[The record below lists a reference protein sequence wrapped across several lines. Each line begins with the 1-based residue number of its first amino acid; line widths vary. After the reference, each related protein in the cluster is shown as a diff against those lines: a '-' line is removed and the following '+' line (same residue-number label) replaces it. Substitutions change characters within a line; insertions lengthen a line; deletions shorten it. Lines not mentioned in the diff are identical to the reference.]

1 MIERQCTPRHARFCF
16 AAALAATVTLQF
28 PSRTQAMLFWDAD
41 ETAAGNNTA
50 TGAGLGRSGAWGSAS
65 NWFNGASDVPWT
77 AGSDAVFSGTAGVVT
92 LGAPQSAASLAFKS
106 NGYNVTGSTLTM
118 ESPTTFQVDAGVT
131 ATIASKIAGSATM
144 IKTGAGTLFLANS
157 SNINTANTTAGGW
170 RIDGGA
176 LRIAGDGSL
185 GAPLPDSARNTVTD
199 IQLNQSTI
207 QFAAPTQI
215 DINRRTKVNTNG
227 SVNLGDAVIDT
238 NGHAVSWFG
247 SIQGGVGTLVVT
259 NTGPN
264 LGILILGTDKK
275 ARVNPWGSA
284 LPGGTVNL
292 TVRDGAIVQ
301 TSGQVTPTGGEL
313 GSETGIDGA
322 VLAIKLDNGLIR
334 SESGG
339 YSFQRHLIL
348 GPGGGVLDTG
358 AWQQVFTGTV
368 SGPGALSKW
377 GTGTLVIDNP
387 PSDPWTGGTTV
398 NEGTLQLGRAGSNGL
413 LPGTLANPSHVEVKP
428 GATLKFHRG
437 SNKSFFDII
446 SGGGNVVVEN
456 ANNAV
461 VRLVSNNTYTGLTTI
476 ASGRL
481 MIGQGNPGQ
490 PGSIVSNVLNNSEL
504 IFNRVE
510 DLTYAGSIA
519 GSGILT
525 KQAAGKLTLTASS
538 TYSGATNVN
547 AGTLIAANS
556 TGSATG
562 SGPVNV
568 APGATISGGGSIAGS
583 VALNSA
589 AHLAPGISIGSL
601 TFGSLNLADDSI
613 LDYELGSPAL
623 SDRTVI
629 NSAGGLQL
637 LGGIVNITPRAGFGA
652 GRYALLDY
660 TASITG
666 SPDNLT
672 IGSAPEGFIY
682 TFVNNPSTT
691 SIDLIVAVP
700 EPTTLLGAP
709 AMVALLLG
717 RRGLSSRL
725 HCRRTPNG
733 FASATTKGATSSTA

>member
-1 MIERQCTPRHARFCF
+1 MIERPCTPGHATLGF
-16 AAALAATVTLQF
+16 AAVLATTMALQLPGRA
-28 PSRTQAMLFWDAD
+28 QAMLFWDAD

-50 TGAGLGRSGAWGSAS
+50 TGAGLGGSGAWGSAS

-77 AGSDAVFSGTAGVVT
+77 AGSDAVFSGTAGDVT
-92 LGAPQSAASLAFKS
+92 LGAPQTAASLAFKS

-118 ESPTTFQVDAGVT
+118 ESPTNFHVDAGVT
-131 ATIASKIAGSATM
+131 ATISSTVAGSATM
-144 IKTGAGTLFLANS
+144 TKTGAGTLFLANS
-157 SNINTANTTAGGW
+157 SNVNTADTTAGGW
-170 RIDGGA
+170 RIDGGT

-185 GAPLPDSARNTVTD
+185 GAPLPDAARNTVTD

-207 QFAAPTQI
+207 QFAAPTEI

-227 SVNLGDAVIDT
+227 SVNLGNAVIDT
-238 NGHAVSWFG
+238 SGHAVSWFG
-247 SIQGGVGTLVVT
+247 SIQGGPGTLVVT
-259 NTGPN
+259 NSGPN
-264 LGILILGTDKK
+264 PGILILGTDKK
-275 ARVNPWGSA
+275 ASVNPWGSA

-313 GSETGIDGA
+313 GSETGIGGA
-322 VLAIKLDNGLIR
+322 ALAIKLDNGLIR

-358 AWQQVFTGTV
+358 AWQQVFTGAV

-387 PSDPWTGGTTV
+387 PSDPWAGGTTV

-413 LPGTLANPSHVEVKP
+413 LPGTPANPSHVEVKP
-428 GATLKFHRG
+428 AATLKFHRG
-437 SNKSFFDII
+437 SDKSFFDII

-476 ASGRL
+476 TSGKL

-510 DLTYAGSIA
+510 NLLYAGSVA
-519 GSGILT
+519 GSGIVT
-525 KQAAGKLTLTASS
+525 KQATGKLTLTAAS

-547 AGTLIAANS
+547 AGALMAANS

-568 APGATISGGGSIAGS
+568 AAGATIGGSGSIAGS

-589 AHLAPGISIGSL
+589 AHLAPGLSIGSV
-601 TFGSLNLADDSI
+601 TFGSLNLADGAI

-623 SDRTVI
+623 SDRTII
-629 NSAGGLQL
+629 NSASGLVL
-637 LGGIVNITPRAGFGA
+637 LGGIVNITPRVGFGA
-652 GRYALLDY
+652 GQYPLLDY
-660 TASITG
+660 TASFTG
-666 SPDNLT
+666 FADNLT
-672 IGSAPEGFIY
+672 IGSAPEGFTY
-682 TFVNNPSTT
+682 AFVNNPSTT
-691 SIDLIVAVP
+691 SIDLIVAVA
-700 EPTTLLGAP
+700 EPTTLLNVL

-717 RRGLSSRL
+717 QRRLRFS
-725 HCRRTPNG
+725 
-733 FASATTKGATSSTA
+733 